1 MGILQDL
8 EFRGLI
14 NQQTDAE
21 GLEQLLE
28 KESVK
33 LYCGFDP
40 TADSLHWS
48 YVTSINVTS
57 FQLAGH
63 QPIALVGGGTGM
75 IGDPSGKKQ
84 SVH

>member
-28 KESVK
+28 KKALNYTVVS
-33 LYCGFDP
+33 
-40 TADSLHWS
+40 TRQRIATHWS

-57 FQLAGH
+57 F
-63 QPIALVGGGTGM
+63 PISWSPTNRTCWRWYWY
-75 IGDPSGKKQ
+75 DR
-84 SVH
+84 

>member
-28 KESVK
+28 KALNYTVVSTRQRIAYIGHMLPV
-33 LYCGFDP
+33 LM
-40 TADSLHWS
+40 LRR
-48 YVTSINVTS
+48 

>member
-28 KESVK
+28 KKALNYTVVS
-33 LYCGFDP
+33 
-40 TADSLHWS
+40 TR
-48 YVTSINVTS
+48 
-57 FQLAGH
+57 Q
-63 QPIALVGGGTGM
+63 QIAYTLV
-75 IGDPSGKKQ
+75 ICYQ
-84 SVH
+84 Y

>member
-40 TADSLHWS
+40 TADSLHRS

-57 FQLAGH
+57 F
-63 QPIALVGGGTGM
+63 PISWSPTNRTCWRWYWY
-75 IGDPSGKKQ
+75 DR
-84 SVH
+84 

>member
-28 KESVK
+28 KALNYTVVS
-33 LYCGFDP
+33 
-40 TADSLHWS
+40 TR
-48 YVTSINVTS
+48 
-57 FQLAGH
+57 QR
-63 QPIALVGGGTGM
+63 IAYTLV
-75 IGDPSGKKQ
+75 ICYQ
-84 SVH
+84 Y

>member
-28 KESVK
+28 KALNYIVVSTRQRIAYTSVIC
-33 LYCGFDP
+33 YQ
-40 TADSLHWS
+40 
-48 YVTSINVTS
+48 Y
-57 FQLAGH
+57 
-63 QPIALVGGGTGM
+63 
-75 IGDPSGKKQ
+75 
-84 SVH
+84 